1 MPEALHES
9 NRRVIIGILKG
20 CLVGNELIMQTR
32 LSKRLSCAQLLVN
45 GMNNILDCSRDD
57 TTASSRASNQEEL
70 AIGAADDCR
79 GNG

>member
-9 NRRVIIGILKG
+9 NCRVIIGILKG

-32 LSKRLSCAQLLVN
+32 LSKRLGCAQLLVN

-57 TTASSRASNQEEL
+57 TTASGRASNQEKL
-70 AIGAADDCR
+70 AIWSKDDRR
-79 GNG
+79 GDG